1 MIIIIDGNNLIG
13 QKIKSSSWAT
23 LRKNLVLK
31 MVKYVAK
38 TRKKV
43 KIVFDGVEDN
53 LCPDGA
59 AFKGVKIF
67 YAKAGHSADD
77 RIKDMVRTASYSRD
91 ITVVSSDRELRS
103 CVSSFGA
110 KVISREAF
118 RSELSQI
125 DSIAENETK
134 DPNPKI
140 EDVSE
145 WLEFFGINNRDK
157 I

>member
-1 MIIIIDGNNLIG
+1 VIIIIDGNNLIG
-13 QKIKSSSWAT
+13 RKMNSSSWAT

-43 KIVFDGVEDN
+43 KIVFDGVEDD
-53 LCPDGA
+53 LCPDGT

-67 YAKAGHSADD
+67 YAKAGRSADD

-103 CVSSFGA
+103 CVSSLGA
-110 KVISREAF
+110 KIISREAF
-118 RSELSQI
+118 RSELSKI
-125 DSIAENETK
+125 DSATEKETK

-145 WLEFFGINNRDK
+145 WLEFFGINHGDK

>member
-1 MIIIIDGNNLIG
+1 M
-13 QKIKSSSWAT
+13 
-23 LRKNLVLK
+23 
-31 MVKYVAK
+31 
-38 TRKKV
+38 
-43 KIVFDGVEDN
+43 
-53 LCPDGA
+53 
-59 AFKGVKIF
+59 
-67 YAKAGHSADD
+67 
-77 RIKDMVRTASYSRD
+77 
-91 ITVVSSDRELRS
+91 
-103 CVSSFGA
+103 
-110 KVISREAF
+110 REAF